1 MNESVSEFGERL
13 RAWLAENLNPQV
25 DPAQWT
31 VEDRRRTAQA
41 MFDEGFVGITWPAE
55 YGGRGLSSDYQTQY
69 NTSVV
74 DYKSLLINDQVTVG
88 ICAPTILDCGSEEQ
102 RRTYLRRMLRGDDSW
117 TQLLSEPGAG
127 SDLGGI
133 STRAQLDGDEWIVNG
148 QKVWTSAAVG
158 ATYGLAL
165 VRTDADLTK
174 YAGISTMIIPMDLAG
189 IDVRPL
195 KQMSGDSDFN
205 EVFLDDVRVPREN
218 LLGELNDGWS
228 VLNKMLTH
236 ERIALS
242 AGTIS
247 SSMVSDDFDTL
258 LGLAKR
264 RGVIERPDVRHLLG
278 EVYMQQKLLDYTG
291 IRMRRALEAKL
302 PMGPVGSIGKIGAAR
317 LARLSGEASVLIG
330 GESTIAWRET
340 DTESRKIARGLLRFP
355 IVGIAG
361 GTTEIQKN
369 VVAERVLGL
378 PRERRADRDI
388 PFRDIPKN
396 R

>member
-1 MNESVSEFGERL
+1 
-13 RAWLAENLNPQV
+13 
-25 DPAQWT
+25 
-31 VEDRRRTAQA
+31 
-41 MFDEGFVGITWPAE
+41 
-55 YGGRGLSSDYQTQY
+55 
-69 NTSVV
+69 
-74 DYKSLLINDQVTVG
+74 
-88 ICAPTILDCGSEEQ
+88 
-102 RRTYLRRMLRGDDSW
+102 MLRGDDSW

-133 STRAQLDGDEWIVNG
+133 STRAQLDGDEWVVNG

-247 SSMVSDDFDTL
+247 SSMVGDDFDTL

-278 EVYMQQKLLDYTG
+278 EVYLQQKLLDYTG